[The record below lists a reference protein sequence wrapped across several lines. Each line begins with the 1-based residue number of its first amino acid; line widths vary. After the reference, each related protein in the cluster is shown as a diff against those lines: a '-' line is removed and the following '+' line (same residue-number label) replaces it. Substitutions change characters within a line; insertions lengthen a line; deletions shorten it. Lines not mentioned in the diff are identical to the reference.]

1 MNPYVLIAVGV
12 LWALSVAGASVKWA
26 GLKVAEVQSAYLAR
40 DNTALADANAEIQ
53 RLQDA
58 ARATEAQRV
67 QDMNTIAANYGKGY
81 EDAEARRRRDVAAAR
96 DGALVLRVPASA
108 CRTGPSEAGPA
119 GSSSPGGDG
128 AAPLQLPGAAGG
140 GVLPPE
146 ITADLYALADDADQ
160 VADQLRACQSVVLAD
175 RKESP

>member
-1 MNPYVLIAVGV
+1 VNPYVLLAVGV

-26 GLKVAEVQSAYLAR
+26 GLKVAEVHSTYLAR
-40 DNTALADANAEIQ
+40 DNKALADANSMIQ
-53 RLQDA
+53 ALQDA
-58 ARATEAQRV
+58 ARATEARRV

-108 CRTGPSEAGPA
+108 CRTGPGDSGPA

-128 AAPLQLPGAAGG
+128 APGVELPRA
-140 GVLPPE
+140 V
-146 ITADLYALADDADQ
+146 TADLLALANDADQ
-160 VADQLRACQSVVLAD
+160 VADQLRACQAVVLAD